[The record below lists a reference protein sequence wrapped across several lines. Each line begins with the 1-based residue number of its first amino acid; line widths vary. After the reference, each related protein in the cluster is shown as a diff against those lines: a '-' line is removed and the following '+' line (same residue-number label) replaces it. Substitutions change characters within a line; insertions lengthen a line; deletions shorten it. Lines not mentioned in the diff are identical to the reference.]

1 MFHEKLVAIVKQK
14 VIEKK
19 QQPINLKV
27 EEVNALPELFP
38 NISSQILHIFFILW
52 RQYSVLF
59 DNMYFFSEYK
69 RQRKSC
75 EK

>member
-52 RQYSVLF
+52 RQLGMFGIPIY
-59 DNMYFFSEYK
+59 
-69 RQRKSC
+69 RKYRY
-75 EK
+75 